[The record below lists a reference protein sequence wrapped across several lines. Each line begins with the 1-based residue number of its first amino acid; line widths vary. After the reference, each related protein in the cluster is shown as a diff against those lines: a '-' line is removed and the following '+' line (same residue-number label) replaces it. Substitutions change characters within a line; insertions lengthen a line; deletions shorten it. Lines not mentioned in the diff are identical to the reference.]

1 MKILWVDDDVFFM
14 TRLVGHVR
22 DAGYDV
28 ILAEGPDE
36 ALGHFRKNLDETALV
51 VLDVM
56 MPHGKELSAVESM
69 AGYATGLALARK
81 LREERHDIPLLA
93 VSVATDHD
101 VMDWFR
107 KNTTGYLVK
116 PASPGEVVR
125 MIAKAVGGAKLGKRR
140 GPKAFIVH
148 GHDEAALLSLKNYL
162 QNTLRFP
169 EPIVLREQPSQGR
182 TIIEKFEEVAAD
194 VDLVFVLLTPDDSV
208 TGADEKHDQRRARQ
222 NVILELGFF
231 LAHFQR
237 RSGRVILLHKG
248 ALDIPTDLAGV
259 VYVDITAGIDAAG
272 EGLRKELNQWL

>member
-28 ILAEGPDE
+28 ALAEGPDE
-36 ALGHFRKNLDETALV
+36 ALSFFRKNRDATALV
-51 VLDVM
+51 VVDMM
-56 MPHGKELSAVESM
+56 MPHGRELNAVESM

-81 LREERHDIPLLA
+81 LREERRDIPLLA
-93 VSVATDHD
+93 VSVAADHE
-101 VMDWFR
+101 VMEWFR
-107 KNTTGYLVK
+107 KNTAGYLVK

-125 MIAKAVGGAKLGKRR
+125 MIAKAVGESKPEKRG

-148 GHDEAALLSLKNYL
+148 GHDEDALLGLKNYL

-182 TIIEKFEEVAAD
+182 TIIEKFEEAAAD
-194 VDLVFVLLTPDDSV
+194 VDLVFVLLTPDDRG
-208 TGADEKHDQRRARQ
+208 TGADGHEERRRARQ

-248 ALDIPTDLAGV
+248 ALDIPSDLAGV
-259 VYVDITAGIDAAG
+259 VYVDITAGIGAAG
-272 EGLRKELNQWL
+272 EGLRKELSQWL